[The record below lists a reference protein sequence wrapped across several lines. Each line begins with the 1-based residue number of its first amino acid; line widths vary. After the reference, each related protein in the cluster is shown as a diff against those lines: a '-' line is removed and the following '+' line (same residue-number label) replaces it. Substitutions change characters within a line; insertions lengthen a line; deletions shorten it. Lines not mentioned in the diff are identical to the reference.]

1 MGPFSI
7 GCGGWTNNALIYW
20 KELFILSTSSQFCTR
35 SVQFVWFSVY
45 MNMKRSRLY
54 WLFSSS
60 LILLNKDCFS
70 WLVMCYS
77 HLQVF
82 QLQEFSICWLVV
94 RGVLMPTLWS
104 HYLESLQYL
113 QCFHDSDSTNN
124 FPGSL
129 SDQISDSGRYLTS
142 GTPHIWF

>member
-1 MGPFSI
+1 MPWSTGKKFSFYLPLLNFVQDQFNL
-7 GCGGWTNNALIYW
+7 CGSVCTWIW
-20 KELFILSTSSQFCTR
+20 K
-35 SVQFVWFSVY
+35 
-45 MNMKRSRLY
+45 
-54 WLFSSS
+54 LFSSS

-113 QCFHDSDSTNN
+113 QYLHDSDKQ
-124 FPGSL
+124 FPRL
-129 SDQISDSGRYLTS
+129 FEWSDFRFREIFD
-142 GTPHIWF
+142 IWNPTHLVLVSINLM

>member
-1 MGPFSI
+1 MPWSTGKNFSFYLPLLNFVQDQFNL
-7 GCGGWTNNALIYW
+7 CGSVCTWIW
-20 KELFILSTSSQFCTR
+20 K
-35 SVQFVWFSVY
+35 
-45 MNMKRSRLY
+45 
-54 WLFSSS
+54 LFSSS

-104 HYLESLQYL
+104 HYLEYL

>member
-1 MGPFSI
+1 MPWSTGKNFSFYLPLLNFVQDQFNL
-7 GCGGWTNNALIYW
+7 CGSVCTWIW
-20 KELFILSTSSQFCTR
+20 K
-35 SVQFVWFSVY
+35 
-45 MNMKRSRLY
+45 
-54 WLFSSS
+54 LFSSS

-70 WLVMCYS
+70 WLVICYS

-113 QCFHDSDSTNN
+113 QCLHDSDSTNN

>member
-1 MGPFSI
+1 MPWSTGKNFSFYLPLLNFVQDQFNL
-7 GCGGWTNNALIYW
+7 CGSVCTWIW
-20 KELFILSTSSQFCTR
+20 K
-35 SVQFVWFSVY
+35 
-45 MNMKRSRLY
+45 
-54 WLFSSS
+54 LFSSS

-113 QCFHDSDSTNN
+113 HDSDSTNN

>member
-1 MGPFSI
+1 MPWSTGKNFSFYLPLLNFVQDQFNL
-7 GCGGWTNNALIYW
+7 CGSVCTWIW
-20 KELFILSTSSQFCTR
+20 K
-35 SVQFVWFSVY
+35 
-45 MNMKRSRLY
+45 
-54 WLFSSS
+54 LFSSS
-60 LILLNKDCFS
+60 FILLNKDCFS

-113 QCFHDSDSTNN
+113 HDSDSTNN

>member
-1 MGPFSI
+1 MPWSTGKKFSFYLPLLNFVQDQFNL
-7 GCGGWTNNALIYW
+7 CGSVCTWIW
-20 KELFILSTSSQFCTR
+20 K
-35 SVQFVWFSVY
+35 
-45 MNMKRSRLY
+45 
-54 WLFSSS
+54 LFSSS

>member
-1 MGPFSI
+1 MPWSTGKNFSFYLPLLNFVQ
-7 GCGGWTNNALIYW
+7 GQFNLCGSVCTWIW
-20 KELFILSTSSQFCTR
+20 K
-35 SVQFVWFSVY
+35 
-45 MNMKRSRLY
+45 
-54 WLFSSS
+54 LFSSS

-113 QCFHDSDSTNN
+113 HDSDSTNN

>member
-1 MGPFSI
+1 MPWSTGKTFSFYLPLLNFVQDQFNL
-7 GCGGWTNNALIYW
+7 CGSVCTWIW
-20 KELFILSTSSQFCTR
+20 K
-35 SVQFVWFSVY
+35 
-45 MNMKRSRLY
+45 
-54 WLFSSS
+54 LFSSS

-113 QCFHDSDSTNN
+113 QYLHDSDSTNN

>member
-1 MGPFSI
+1 MPWSTGKNFSFYLPLLNFVQDQFNL
-7 GCGGWTNNALIYW
+7 CGSVCTWIW
-20 KELFILSTSSQFCTR
+20 K
-35 SVQFVWFSVY
+35 
-45 MNMKRSRLY
+45 
-54 WLFSSS
+54 LFSSS

>member
-1 MGPFSI
+1 MPWSTGKNFSFYLPLLNFVQDQFNL
-7 GCGGWTNNALIYW
+7 CGSVCTWIW
-20 KELFILSTSSQFCTR
+20 K
-35 SVQFVWFSVY
+35 
-45 MNMKRSRLY
+45 
-54 WLFSSS
+54 LFSSS

-94 RGVLMPTLWS
+94 RGVLMHTLWS

>member
-1 MGPFSI
+1 MPWSTGKNFSFYLPLLNFVQDQFNL
-7 GCGGWTNNALIYW
+7 CGSACTWIW
-20 KELFILSTSSQFCTR
+20 K
-35 SVQFVWFSVY
+35 
-45 MNMKRSRLY
+45 
-54 WLFSSS
+54 LFSSS

-113 QCFHDSDSTNN
+113 HDSDSTNN

>member
-1 MGPFSI
+1 MPWSTGKKFSFYLPLLNFVQDQFNL
-7 GCGGWTNNALIYW
+7 CGSVCTWIW
-20 KELFILSTSSQFCTR
+20 K
-35 SVQFVWFSVY
+35 
-45 MNMKRSRLY
+45 
-54 WLFSSS
+54 LFSSS

-113 QCFHDSDSTNN
+113 HDSDSTNN

>member
-1 MGPFSI
+1 MPWSTGKNFSFYLPLLNFVQDQFNL
-7 GCGGWTNNALIYW
+7 CGSVCTWIW
-20 KELFILSTSSQFCTR
+20 K
-35 SVQFVWFSVY
+35 
-45 MNMKRSRLY
+45 
-54 WLFSSS
+54 LFSSS

-113 QCFHDSDSTNN
+113 HDSDSTNN

-129 SDQISDSGRYLTS
+129 SDQLSDSGRYLTS